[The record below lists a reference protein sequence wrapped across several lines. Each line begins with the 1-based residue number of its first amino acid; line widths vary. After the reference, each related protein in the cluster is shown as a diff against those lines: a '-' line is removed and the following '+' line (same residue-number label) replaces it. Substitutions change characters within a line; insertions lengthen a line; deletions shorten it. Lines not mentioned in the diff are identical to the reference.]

1 MKKATR
7 KLIPFVL
14 IIAILVSTLGISS
27 LAAQSDV
34 DTANAIAAKIAD
46 WQTKNS
52 PGDLNST
59 DINGDID
66 WSAFANARAGFT
78 GFPDYLQYINAA
90 VSAHYGD
97 LYLSDLAR
105 IALAV
110 GANGGDANS
119 VGGHDLIAAIA
130 ATDFSSQTY
139 TASISYALLALNSMD
154 YGEQT
159 AADALVQILL
169 PAQRA
174 DGGFNYL
181 LKIDPA
187 NTYSNDSDVDTT
199 AMVLQALAPYAG
211 DTAVDAVIAQ
221 ATAFIKA
228 GQMASGGFGSV
239 LWGESPDSTSMA
251 LTALCALG
259 VDPLGTDYVV
269 GGKTILDA
277 AAAYQNADGG
287 IGSGGTSNTISSFE
301 MLYALNAYIRF
312 AEDSA
317 SLFDFSD
324 VVPVVV
330 DTTLPGETTVE
341 DTSVTVDN
349 HDIPNTGTSAATG
362 AVVLLLG
369 CAALTVLLKKRKNDE
384 QAN

>member
-1 MKKATR
+1 MKKTAR
-7 KLIPFVL
+7 KLIPFVMIL
-14 IIAILVSTLGISS
+14 AILVSSLGISS
-27 LAAQSDV
+27 LAAQSDI
-34 DTANAIAAKIAD
+34 DTAKAIAAKIAD
-46 WQTKNS
+46 WQIKNA

-66 WSAFANARAGFT
+66 WAAFANARAGFT
-78 GFPDYLQYINAA
+78 GFQDYLQYINAA

-110 GANGGDANS
+110 GATGGDANS
-119 VGGHDLIAAIA
+119 VGGHDLIADIA
-130 ATDFSSQTY
+130 ATDFSSQTF
-139 TASISYALLALNSMD
+139 TASISYSLLALNSKD

-169 PAQRA
+169 TAQRA

-181 LKIDPA
+181 LKLDPA
-187 NTYSNDSDVDTT
+187 NSYSTDSDVDTT

-221 ATAFIKA
+221 ATAFVKA
-228 GQMASGGFGSV
+228 GQTATGGFGGA
-239 LWGESPDSTSMA
+239 WGESPDSTSMA

-259 VDPLGTDYVV
+259 IDPLGTDYVV

-277 AAAYQNADGG
+277 VAAYQNADGG
-287 IGSGGTSNTISSFE
+287 INGFDGKSNTISSYE
-301 MLYALNAYIRF
+301 MLYALSAYIRF

-330 DTTLPGETTVE
+330 ETTLPGETTVE

-349 HDIPNTGTSAATG
+349 HDIPKTGTSAATG
-362 AVVLLLG
+362 AVVMLLG

-384 QAN
+384 KAN